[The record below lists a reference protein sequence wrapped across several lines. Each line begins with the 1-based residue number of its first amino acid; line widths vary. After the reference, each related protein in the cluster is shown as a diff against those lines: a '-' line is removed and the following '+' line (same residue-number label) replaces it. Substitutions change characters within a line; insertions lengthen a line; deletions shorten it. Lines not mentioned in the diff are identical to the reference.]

1 MAERFAGFDVGLPDD
16 EEILRR
22 ALELAQRRLPEYTR
36 RGSGASEEELKT
48 FPFGDEL
55 IRSPVGKLPVAR
67 ETIAAARILGAL
79 GKGAV
84 EGGTQAL
91 TATGRAA
98 RGEIAPENMQ
108 EEALNTA
115 MTIGGAGLGLAG
127 NVSRMTPNQ
136 LQMFFGPK
144 AATADLKA
152 LDRAKRMSL
161 LGATETDIRN
171 ATGWMQ
177 GVDGNW
183 RFEVPDDGLKVKTT
197 QSGGIIEHPEIEA
210 AYPGLLDSFSIRH
223 DTVNANRP
231 GNQGYWDPVKREMG
245 IFVPEAERRSVAAHE
260 LQHIISHHEGNAPG
274 MSPQD
279 PQIYPRIMR
288 PEVEEAKTK
297 ARELVGTLDAQH
309 FAPRFNAYREKST
322 DPDLPEWEY
331 LDDREKDY
339 FRKKF
344 WREGGIPAEVKDQ
357 FKTARDI
364 ILDED
369 ASPFSAYGQYRREAG
384 EVEARNVQARLN
396 MTPEERRRVLPRVT
410 EDIPREEQ
418 WVAKRAPEYAWS
430 ELPDGDAVSRALTVA
445 ASRPVES
452 LVYRA
457 GDELSPEGSGYQAVP
472 GKPSVVTIPGYGKV
486 EARPVQ
492 PLQDAAETYMRS
504 VGRPGQHD
512 VTAFPRLDEDRAA
525 RIAEAYARMRH
536 DPTDPR
542 VAKAYDAM
550 AEETMAQYRALRDQ
564 GLDFHFLRDGEPDP
578 YARSPSLGYPDIIKN
593 GRLTVFPTEQ
603 GFGSNELFDPSANPL
618 LKKVGKVGDLEDAT
632 VNDAFRA
639 VHDAYGH
646 FGPGNPFFRAP
657 GEERAWFAHSRMY
670 SPEAVPAMTSETRG
684 QNSWLNFGPH
694 REHNKTALGADTI
707 FADQKTGLMDDWT
720 WALDPNALYPTRADG
735 GRLPSG
741 PHLRPAVKIG
751 GKVYAADLGGTHM
764 DALSKA
770 KADLSPTE
778 YGRAARDD
786 STRGYVTHKGGFL
799 DRFKAFNFAQKNGLI
814 DPKYQNWFGEYFT
827 NGRPYE
833 LPSEVLMGY
842 SDERSAGGGL
852 PAYLVPHRAAGG
864 RVTPADDALAVL
876 RQPTRVFDDH
886 PARIPQRFIKSKKT
900 AEDPLGDL
908 LVDRAALE
916 STPKLFEKNTN
927 LVRAYPNMTLKE
939 ARRSNKGVTDA
950 FIDHVKS
957 NLLWLHDQYA
967 PEVRGRAKLWY
978 VGANKI
984 ANDWAKEFDLPVASV
999 SGVLASLSP
1008 QKDWFKNVSLAR
1020 RVLDTYHGAASHQPA
1035 TPEMMAKLEEVFPA
1049 AEYPTAHETVAGKAL
1064 HDLDTPAKKAMWIR
1078 LYDEA
1083 HNDRSHRIVSP
1094 EGAFG
1099 DVRTKKDG
1107 TPTGT
1112 GWGSIPEIAKAVGS
1126 LESNGDRSK
1135 LSKLMGEQHKV
1146 RNFFNNILSPN
1157 SSRGDVT
1164 IDTHA
1169 IAAGLLRPLSGSS
1182 IEVKHNFGDGSG
1194 GSNATGVQGLY
1205 PLYAEAYRQ
1214 AAKERGI
1221 LPREM
1226 QSITWEA
1233 VRGLFPDTIKKK
1245 GNKTVAAIDATWHK
1259 YRNGELGL
1267 DDARSAI
1274 HDLAGGIKNP
1284 DWFRPSV
1291 GVATPDAD
1299 PAHAGELDQD
1309 GAYGQ
1314 APGGLG
1320 SGPRDGL
1327 AGGSSET
1334 AAPALTDY
1342 LVDRVQRARGGR
1354 IRSIGAMA
1362 TRWSPRPALMPD
1374 IDRDPVSDAL
1384 AAVRRRF

>member
-22 ALELAQRRLPEYTR
+22 ALELAQRRLPEQTR
-36 RGSGASEEELKT
+36 RPSGASEEELAT
-48 FPFGDEL
+48 MPFGDEV
-55 IRSPVGKLPVAR
+55 IRSNYGKLPGVR
-67 ETIAAARILGAL
+67 EALAAMRIAGAL
-79 GKGAV
+79 GQGAV
-84 EGGTQAL
+84 DSGSKAITSA
-91 TATGRAA
+91 GRAL
-98 RGEIAPENMQ
+98 RGEIEPEDMSD
-108 EEALNTA
+108 EALNVA
-115 MTIGGAGLGLAG
+115 LNVLGMGAGS
-127 NVSRMTPNQ
+127 VKSMSRMQPDRLN
-136 LQMFFGPK
+136 MFLGPK
-144 AATADLKA
+144 SATADLQA

-161 LGATETDIRN
+161 VGATETDIRN
-171 ATGWMQ
+171 ATGWHK
-177 GVDGNW
+177 GGDGNW
-183 RFEVPDDGLKVKTT
+183 RYEVPDDQMRVKTT
-197 QSGGIIEHPEIEA
+197 QSGGIILHPEVEA
-210 AYPGLLDSFSIRH
+210 AYPGLLDSFSIKH
-223 DTVNANRP
+223 DTINAKRP
-231 GNQGYWDPVKREMG
+231 GNLGYMDTQKREMG
-245 IFVPEAERRSVAAHE
+245 LFVPEPERRSVAAHE
-260 LQHIISHHEGNAPG
+260 LQHIIQAHEGWSPG
-274 MSPQD
+274 MSVEN
-279 PQIYPRIMR
+279 
-288 PEVEEAKTK
+288 PEIGLRRNSMMDEINAAKTS
-297 ARELVGTLDAQH
+297 ALAEING
-309 FAPRFNAYREKST
+309 
-322 DPDLPEWEY
+322 
-331 LDDREKDY
+331 LDDRFVKPHFQKYYDADVTLPPWDEMTAPQKNY
-339 FRKKF
+339 FRQKIAKENPGAF
-344 WREGGIPAEVKDQ
+344 PEDV
-357 FKTARDI
+357 FKNYSYYNDILRDGP
-364 ILDED
+364 E
-369 ASPFSAYGQYRREAG
+369 SPFGFYGQYRREAG
-384 EVEARNVQARLN
+384 EVEARNTQARLD
-396 MTPEERRRVLPRVT
+396 MTPEERARVHPRVT
-410 EDIPREEQ
+410 EDIPRGEQ
-418 WVAKRAPEYAWS
+418 WVAKRAPEYAWN
-430 ELPDGDAVSRALTVA
+430 ELPDAEAVSRALDVA
-445 ASRPVES
+445 ARAPSES

-457 GDELSPEGSGYQAVP
+457 GDELSPEGSGYVAVP

-512 VTAFPRLDEDRAA
+512 VTAFPRLDEERAA

-536 DPTDPR
+536 DPTDPK

-550 AEETMAQYRALRDQ
+550 ADETMAQYRALRDQ
-564 GLDFHFLRDGEPDP
+564 GLDFHFMRDGEPDP

-603 GFGSNELFDPSANPL
+603 GFGSSELFDPSANPL

-657 GEERAWFAHSRMY
+657 GEERAWYAHSRMY

-720 WALDPNALYPTRADG
+720 WALDPEALYPR
-735 GRLPSG
+735 
-741 PHLRPAVKIG
+741 
-751 GKVYAADLGGTHM
+751 
-764 DALSKA
+764 
-770 KADLSPTE
+770 
-778 YGRAARDD
+778 
-786 STRGYVTHKGGFL
+786 
-799 DRFKAFNFAQKNGLI
+799 
-814 DPKYQNWFGEYFT
+814 
-827 NGRPYE
+827 
-833 LPSEVLMGY
+833 
-842 SDERSAGGGL
+842 
-852 PAYLVPHRAAGG
+852 RAAGG
-864 RVTPADDALAVL
+864 RVTGARASLLELEPVRAALDIAY
-876 RQPTRVFDDH
+876 DNH
-886 PARIPQRFIKSKKT
+886 PARIPQRIPRSPKPLD
-900 AEDPLGDL
+900 DPNDDL
-908 LVDRAALE
+908 IVDRAALE
-916 STPKLFEKNTN
+916 KTPKLFEKNVN
-927 LVRAYPNMTLKE
+927 LVKAYPNTPAALGRLGSKKT
-939 ARRSNKGVTDA
+939 ADA

-984 ANDWAKEFDLPVASV
+984 ANDWAQEFDLPVASV

-1094 EGAFG
+1094 EGTFG

-1182 IEVKHNFGDGSG
+1182 TEVKHNFGDGSG

-1291 GVATPDAD
+1291 GVAAPDAD

>member
-1 MAERFAGFDVGLPDD
+1 MADFAGYHVDGVSD
-16 EEILRR
+16 EELLDR
-22 ALELAQRRLPEYTR
+22 ALAIAARMTPERIETSKPA
-36 RGSGASEEELKT
+36 GSAEETAT
-48 FPFGDEL
+48 FPFGDEV
-55 IRSPVGKLPVAR
+55 IRSNYGKLPGVREALAAMRVA
-67 ETIAAARILGAL
+67 GAL
-79 GKGAV
+79 GKGAI
-84 EGGTQAL
+84 EGGTQAV
-91 TATGRAA
+91 TATGRALK
-98 RGEIAPENMQ
+98 GEIAPERMQ

-152 LDRAKRMSL
+152 LDRAKQLEKM
-161 LGATETDIRN
+161 GAGIGRIRKEGG
-171 ATGWMQ
+171 GWFK
-177 GVDGNW
+177 GGDGEW
-183 RFEVPDDGLKVKTT
+183 RYEVPDDGLKVDAE
-197 QSGGIIEHPEIEA
+197 GFRVEHPEIA
-210 AYPGLLDSFSIRH
+210 KAYPGMLDSFTTIV
-223 DTVNANRP
+223 DDVNPARP
-231 GNQGYWDPVKREMG
+231 SNMGSWDAGSRTMR
-245 IFVPEAERRSVAAHE
+245 IFSKDPAERRSIAGHE
-260 LQHIISHHEGNAPG
+260 LQHIIDHHEGRAPG
-274 MSPQD
+274 MGVED
-279 PQIYPRIMR
+279 PQIGYRLMEPKMAMAKDIAQNRAKSDLDWFDSQHIAPLFAENLQPKVGEAWENLGRADRAHFRNKIMKDFESSI
-288 PEVEEAKTK
+288 PKEA
-297 ARELVGTLDAQH
+297 VDG
-309 FAPRFNAYREKST
+309 Y
-322 DPDLPEWEY
+322 W
-331 LDDREKDY
+331 
-339 FRKKF
+339 
-344 WREGGIPAEVKDQ
+344 G
-357 FKTARDI
+357 ARDI
-364 ILDED
+364 LADGPT
-369 ASPFSAYGQYRREAG
+369 SPFSHYGQYQREVG
-384 EVEARNVQARLN
+384 EVGARNVQTRLDW
-396 MTPEERRRVLPRVT
+396 TPTQRRALHPQLT
-410 EDIPREEQ
+410 EDIPRDQQ
-418 WVAKRAPEYAWS
+418 WVAKRAPEYAWN
-430 ELPDGDAVSRALTVA
+430 ELPDGDAVSRALDVA

-457 GDELSPEGSGYQAVP
+457 GDELSPEGSSGYQAVP

-492 PLQDAAETYMRS
+492 PLLDAAESYMRS
-504 VGRPGQHD
+504 VGRPGEHD
-512 VTAFPRLDEDRAA
+512 VAAFPKLDEDRAA

-536 DPTDPR
+536 DPTDPK

-550 AEETMAQYRALRDQ
+550 ADETMEQYRKLRDQ

-578 YARSPSLGYPDIIKN
+578 YARSPSLGYPDLIKN
-593 GRLTVFPTEQ
+593 GRLSVFPTEQ

-618 LKKVGKVGDLEDAT
+618 LKKVGKVGDLENAT

-639 VHDAYGH
+639 VHDAHGR

-657 GEERAWFAHSRMY
+657 GEERAWYAHSRMY

-694 REHNKTALGADTI
+694 AAHNKTALGADTI

-720 WALDPNALYPTRADG
+720 WALDPEALYPR
-735 GRLPSG
+735 
-741 PHLRPAVKIG
+741 
-751 GKVYAADLGGTHM
+751 
-764 DALSKA
+764 
-770 KADLSPTE
+770 
-778 YGRAARDD
+778 
-786 STRGYVTHKGGFL
+786 
-799 DRFKAFNFAQKNGLI
+799 
-814 DPKYQNWFGEYFT
+814 
-827 NGRPYE
+827 
-833 LPSEVLMGY
+833 
-842 SDERSAGGGL
+842 
-852 PAYLVPHRAAGG
+852 RAAGG
-864 RVTPADDALAVL
+864 RVTGARVSLLEPEPVRRALDIAYE
-876 RQPTRVFDDH
+876 DH
-886 PARIPQRFIKSKKT
+886 PARIPQRIPRSPKPLD
-900 AEDPLGDL
+900 DPNDDL

-916 STPKLFEKNTN
+916 KTPKLFEKNVN
-927 LVRAYPNMTLKE
+927 LVKAYPNTPVALGRLGSKKT
-939 ARRSNKGVTDA
+939 ADA

-1020 RVLDTYHGAASHQPA
+1020 RVLDTYHGPASQQPA
-1035 TPEMMAKLEEVFPA
+1035 TPEMMAKLEAVFPA
-1049 AEYPTAHETVAGKAL
+1049 AEYPTAHATVAGKTL
-1064 HDLDTPAKKAMWIR
+1064 HELDTPAKKAMWIR

-1094 EGAFG
+1094 EGTFG

-1107 TPTGT
+1107 TPTVT
-1112 GWGSIPEIAKAVGS
+1112 GWGSIPEIARAVGS

-1169 IAAGLLRPLSGSS
+1169 IAAGLLRPLSGAST
-1182 IEVKHNFGDGSG
+1182 EVKHNFGEGSG
-1194 GSNATGVQGLY
+1194 GSDLSGVQGLY

-1259 YRNGELGL
+1259 YRNGELSL
-1267 DDARSAI
+1267 DDTRSAV

-1284 DWFRPSV
+1284 DWFRP
-1291 GVATPDAD
+1291 GVAVAAPDGD

-1309 GAYGQ
+1309 GSHGQ

-1320 SGPRDGL
+1320 SGAGVGA
-1327 AGGSSET
+1327 AGGPSE
-1334 AAPALTDY
+1334 ADAPDLTDY
-1342 LVDRVQRARGGR
+1342 LAGRVQRARGGR

-1384 AAVRRRF
+1384 AAMRRRF